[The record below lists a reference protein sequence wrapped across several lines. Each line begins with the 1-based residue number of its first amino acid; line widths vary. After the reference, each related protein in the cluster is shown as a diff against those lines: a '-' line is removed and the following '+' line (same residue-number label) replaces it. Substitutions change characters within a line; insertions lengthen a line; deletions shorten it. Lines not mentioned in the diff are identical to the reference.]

1 MAYNVSYAKYLE
13 GRNIKKKPEVRIE
26 ELVNGKVISFSVDTV
41 GPERE
46 AWNLMRKWVKENIKD
61 FSLRKYFGY
70 APKDHHAEGKQ
81 HEPNENDERHEY
93 VAQMFL
99 FSNEVNIFSNVE
111 ITDAPKGLFLVGD
124 VIFDQFNDDGT
135 VDIGTSMEKSSGF
148 MFERMK
154 EGRYEMDMYMYNRCY
169 YEEHIFPKE
178 WFEGAEVNA
187 EMRLWLPIKKV

>member
-1 MAYNVSYAKYLE
+1 VD
-13 GRNIKKKPEVRIE
+13 KKPEVRIE
-26 ELVNGKVISFSVDTV
+26 ELLNGKVISFSVDTV

-61 FSLRKYFGY
+61 FSLRKYFGF
-70 APKDHHAEGKQ
+70 APKDHHAEGNQ

-93 VAQMFL
+93 ISQMFL
-99 FSNEVNIFSNVE
+99 FSDEVNIFSNVE

-154 EGRYEMDMYMYNRCY
+154 EGGYEMDMNNRCY

-178 WFEGAEVNA
+178 WFDGADVNA